1 MRRVACPGHAPG
13 VSNLPRWIALGLV
26 AAGLAL
32 ACDKPLAPPAEGGA
46 DIVKG
51 AVLAAGEAPSGV
63 RLYKVIA
70 IEDLPPPAGD
80 ELHMLAFE
88 PKTTTFEEARALWRS
103 GKAKL
108 VKDNVTARKVL
119 FVKRDYRVVDVE
131 GITPEERQGYERDLA
146 ARRGP

>member
-1 MRRVACPGHAPG
+1 MRPVARPGHARG
-13 VSNLPRWIALGLV
+13 VSNLPRWVALGLASV
-26 AAGLAL
+26 VLAL
-32 ACDKPLAPPAEGGA
+32 SCDKPLAPPAEGGA

-80 ELHMLAFE
+80 EFHMLAFE
-88 PKTTTFEEARALWRS
+88 PKTATFEEARALWRS
-103 GKAKL
+103 GKAKM
-108 VKDNVTARKVL
+108 VKDNVLARKVL
-119 FVKRDYRVVDVE
+119 FLKRDYRVIDVE

-146 ARRGP
+146 ARQP